1 MLLVVFAVLLT
12 LKLVGAVT
20 FSWWLVCLP
29 LLVIPMLYVGIWV
42 VVATMWLF
50 TAMFS
55 PISTLAR
62 TSKPSLQK
70 VMSS

>member
-1 MLLVVFAVLLT
+1 MLLVIFAVLLT

-29 LLVIPMLYVGIWV
+29 LLVIPMLYAGIWV
-42 VVATMWLF
+42 VVGTVWLF

-55 PISTLAR
+55 PISTLR
-62 TSKPSLQK
+62 QRRSRHYRK
-70 VMSS
+70 